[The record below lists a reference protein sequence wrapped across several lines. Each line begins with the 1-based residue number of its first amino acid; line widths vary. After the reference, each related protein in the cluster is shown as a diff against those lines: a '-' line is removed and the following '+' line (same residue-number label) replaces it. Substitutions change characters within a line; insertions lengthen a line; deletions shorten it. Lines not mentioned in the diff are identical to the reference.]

1 MTYADFAPFDHNTAP
16 TYTVDDLMALP
27 RFLQCLNFCN
37 QQLLSIHRQMPRE
50 VRYVADLRRW
60 VMTHGALALHFS
72 HKINPDLPP
81 LTATNLFREVEHTGI
96 ASPNTVTSYLKEIHA
111 RGYITLLSKADQR
124 VRAYAMTEFSEK
136 MFYLYLQISL
146 QGLDLID
153 NAGRADIASADPR
166 ILTHMHPIFARKML
180 NDPVYYA
187 PPPSIAPLVNTTI
200 GISVLNEMTR
210 AQKEMPSDTGCVYV
224 DLGSASAMAKHYGV
238 SRGNVARL
246 LSKVQNAG
254 HYGQDDRGTWVS
266 AQLLQDHYVLQ
277 ALKMA
282 HSASAFIEAQQLRSE
297 EVSIMQLQIS
307 T

>member
-1 MTYADFAPFDHNTAP
+1 
-16 TYTVDDLMALP
+16 
-27 RFLQCLNFCN
+27 
-37 QQLLSIHRQMPRE
+37 MPRE

-60 VMTHGALALHFS
+60 VMTHGALALNFS

-111 RGYITLLSKADQR
+111 RGYITVLPKADRR

-153 NAGRADIASADPR
+153 GAGRADIASADPR
-166 ILTHMHPIFARKML
+166 ILTHMHPIFARHML
-180 NDPVYYA
+180 NDPIYYA
-187 PPPSIAPLVNTTI
+187 PPTSIAALVNTTI

-210 AQKEMPSDTGCVYV
+210 AQKETQSNVDRVYV
-224 DLGSASAMAKHYGV
+224 DLGSASSMAKHYGV

-246 LSKVQNAG
+246 LSKVENTG

-266 AQLLQDHYVLQ
+266 TQLLQDHYILQ
-277 ALKMA
+277 ALKMS
-282 HSASAFIEAQQLRSE
+282 HSASAFIEAQKLRAE
-297 EVSIMQLQIS
+297 EASRI
-307 T
+307 

>member
-1 MTYADFAPFDHNTAP
+1 MTYVDFASSNHNTVP

-27 RFLQCLNFCN
+27 AFLQCLNFCN
-37 QQLLSIHRQMPRE
+37 QQLLAIHRQMPRE

-60 VMTHGALALHFS
+60 VMTHGALALNFS
-72 HKINPDLPP
+72 HKINPDLPS

-96 ASPNTVTSYLKEIHA
+96 ASPNTVTSYLKEIYA
-111 RGYITLLSKADQR
+111 RGYITLLPKADKR

-153 NAGRADIASADPR
+153 GAGRADIASTDQR
-166 ILTHMHPIFARKML
+166 ILTHMHPIFARRML

-187 PPPSIAPLVNTTI
+187 PPSSIAPLVNTTI

-210 AQKEMPSDTGCVYV
+210 AQKETLSQADRVYV

-254 HYGQDDRGTWVS
+254 HYGLDGRGTWVS
-266 AQLLQDHYVLQ
+266 GQLLQDHYVLQ
-277 ALKMA
+277 ALKTA
-282 HSASAFIEAQQLRSE
+282 HSASAFIEAQKLRAE
-297 EVSIMQLQIS
+297 EASRMQLPVF

>member
-1 MTYADFAPFDHNTAP
+1 
-16 TYTVDDLMALP
+16 
-27 RFLQCLNFCN
+27 
-37 QQLLSIHRQMPRE
+37 MPRE

-60 VMTHGALALHFS
+60 VMTHGALALNFS
-72 HKINPDLPP
+72 HKINPNLPP

-111 RGYITLLSKADQR
+111 RGYITAQPKADRR

-153 NAGRADIASADPR
+153 GAGRADIASADPR
-166 ILTHMHPIFARKML
+166 ILTHMHPIFARHML
-180 NDPVYYA
+180 NDPIYYA
-187 PPPSIAPLVNTTI
+187 PPTSIAALVNTTI

-210 AQKEMPSDTGCVYV
+210 AQKETQSNVDRVYV
-224 DLGSASAMAKHYGV
+224 DLGSASSMAKHYGV

-246 LSKVQNAG
+246 LSTVENTG

-266 AQLLQDHYVLQ
+266 TQLLQDHYILQ
-277 ALKMA
+277 ALKMS
-282 HSASAFIEAQQLRSE
+282 HSASAFIEAQKLRAE
-297 EVSIMQLQIS
+297 EASRI
-307 T
+307 